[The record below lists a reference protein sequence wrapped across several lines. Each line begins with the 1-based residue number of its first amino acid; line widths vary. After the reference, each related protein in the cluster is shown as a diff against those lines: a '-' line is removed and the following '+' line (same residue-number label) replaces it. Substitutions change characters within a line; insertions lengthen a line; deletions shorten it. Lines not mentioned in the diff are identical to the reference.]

1 MREYIKPS
9 ILTFIVYALSVVLL
23 AISMDMVEPYPVW
36 VCVLIGTIGLITL
49 FISFLMGFTVWRN
62 MQDKHREF
70 FSEE

>member
-23 AISMDMVEPYPVW
+23 AISMDMVETYPVW
-36 VCVLIGTIGLITL
+36 VCVLIGTIGLIIL

-62 MQDKHREF
+62 IQDSHREF
-70 FSEE
+70 FKEQ